1 MRNNNKDLNIKNH
14 TYCFFDDKKSMK
26 EKIKKYEDLRIKI
39 RDLTRSVTKRSD
51 DYNEK
56 YIKIKFYL
64 WLY

>member
-26 EKIKKYEDLRIKI
+26 KIKKYEGLWIKI
-39 RDLTRSVTKRSD
+39 RDLTRSVTKKSD

-64 WLY
+64 CFY

>member
-39 RDLTRSVTKRSD
+39 RYLTRSVTKRSD
-51 DYNEK
+51 DIMKN
-56 YIKIKFYL
+56 I
-64 WLY
+64 